1 MQIIWQPKI
10 ALISFFLI
18 FFVVYLF
25 YLFGEKKYKKGTLQT
40 IAYFSGEKPPSNI
53 KLQHIY
59 WGFFKDLEKLYAFL
73 ARSKN
78 ENANDYVFFFILGLI
93 AFLLIICSI

>member
-25 YLFGEKKYKKGTLQT
+25 YLTGEKKYQKRTFQT
-40 IAYFSGEKPPSNI
+40 ISYFSGQAPPKNI
-53 KLQHIY
+53 KLKGIF
-59 WGFFKDLEKLYAFL
+59 WGFFKDLEKLYGFL
-73 ARSKN
+73 LKTQK
-78 ENANDYVFFFILGLI
+78 ENANDYIFFLVFGLIIFLLLLGL
-93 AFLLIICSI
+93 

>member
-25 YLFGEKKYKKGTLQT
+25 YLTGEKKYQKRTLQT
-40 IAYFSGEKPPSNI
+40 VSYFSGQIPPKNI
-53 KLQHIY
+53 KLEGIF
-59 WGFFKDLEKLYAFL
+59 WGFFKDLEKLYGFL
-73 ARSKN
+73 LKIQK
-78 ENANDYVFFFILGLI
+78 ENANDYIFFLVFGLI
-93 AFLLIICSI
+93 IFLLLLSF